1 MQTLLLSDKLRL
13 CHAGPAF
20 QGERASQSMLLTKPH
35 SVFVKQMSRQQSREL
50 RAAGDPHP
58 GLPTLAPMEGK

>member
-13 CHAGPAF
+13 CHVGPAF
-20 QGERASQSMLLTKPH
+20 QGERAWRSTLPTKPH
-35 SVFVKQMSRQQSREL
+35 SGFVKQLSRQQSREL

-58 GLPTLAPMEGK
+58 GLPTLAPIEGK